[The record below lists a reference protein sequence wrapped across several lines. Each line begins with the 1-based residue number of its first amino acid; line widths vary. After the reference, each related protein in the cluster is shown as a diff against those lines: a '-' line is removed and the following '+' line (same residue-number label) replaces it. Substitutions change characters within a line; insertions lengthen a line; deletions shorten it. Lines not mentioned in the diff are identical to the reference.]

1 MTSDNHRQQVTVV
14 AQSFSR
20 EEQAHT
26 AIQALKDAGFSGDDI
41 SVVAQ
46 DRNAASDMAESTGTK
61 TAEGTGIGAMA
72 GGTLGAMGG
81 MLAGAGGLAIPGIG
95 PLVAAGPLATTLAG
109 GLTGG
114 LIGALT
120 GLGIPENEAQA
131 YQERFDQGDFIV
143 VVDSRG
149 REQEARQ
156 ILQGGGSG
164 SVTGTGTNAQDTTSR
179 QETGYHTTEGMD
191 ITGRP
196 S

>member
-1 MTSDNHRQQVTVV
+1 MTSENDRQQGTVV

-20 EEQAHT
+20 EEEAHT

-46 DRNAASDMAESTGTK
+46 DRNAAADVAESTGTK
-61 TAEGTGIGAMA
+61 AAEGTGIGAMT

-81 MLAGAGGLAIPGIG
+81 MLAGLGTLAIPGIG

-109 GLTGG
+109 AGAGGLTGG
-114 LIGALT
+114 LVGALT

-156 ILQGGGSG
+156 ILQGGGSERLSPLYWAG
-164 SVTGTGTNAQDTTSR
+164 SRERICAG
-179 QETGYHTTEGMD
+179 
-191 ITGRP
+191 
-196 S
+196 